1 MKSMTM
7 PTTNQMMSRRQVVH
21 GSEIMRYAADNAPSG
36 ATTKTAGVLKAR
48 GNVGSRTRSTITP
61 IDTITNASSV
71 PIDTRLPA
79 SRTVSRDATMA
90 TTIPV
95 TIDVRYGVWN
105 LGWTLLMNG
114 GSSPS
119 RAIE

>member
-1 MKSMTM
+1 M
-7 PTTNQMMSRRQVVH
+7 PNTNQMISRRHVVH
-21 GSEIMRYAADNAPSG
+21 GSETMRYAADRAPSG
-36 ATTKTAGVLKAR
+36 ATTKTAGVLNAR
-48 GNVGSRTRSTITP
+48 GKVGSRTRSTITP

-90 TTIPV
+90 TTTPV
-95 TIDVRYGVWN
+95 IDVRYGVWN
-105 LGWTLLMNG
+105 FGWTLLMNG